1 MAVAASA
8 IASGEVLVSSRERR
22 VGVLEP
28 DWEICLN
35 TRRSAPQ
42 WNILNGKKSNVVD
55 MTRSRNGQELY
66 DCERSKKDISD
77 HFYLRTHR
85 STENGTNFYE
95 DNQYGKSFHT
105 LHNKP
110 FTGEKSPMFN
120 QCGKAVRL
128 TPDMKT
134 HTGEKPFKCDTCEK
148 AFRLFSLIH
157 VHC

>member
-1 MAVAASA
+1 M
-8 IASGEVLVSSRERR
+8 
-22 VGVLEP
+22 LENYKNLTTTE
-28 DWEICLN
+28 WEMQI
-35 TRRSAPQ
+35 
-42 WNILNGKKSNVVD
+42 KSNDLKIQQDTLWEKISNRVQ